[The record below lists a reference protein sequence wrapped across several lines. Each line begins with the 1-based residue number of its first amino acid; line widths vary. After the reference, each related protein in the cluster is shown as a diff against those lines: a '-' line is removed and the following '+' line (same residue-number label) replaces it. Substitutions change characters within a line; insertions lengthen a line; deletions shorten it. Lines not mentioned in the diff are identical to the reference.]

1 MTSPDVVII
10 GAGPSGIL
18 VWEQLTAAGL
28 NAVLLEAGPGGPR
41 GGYAPTSDPNM
52 WAYRQAH
59 GAVVDWLRIHAVG
72 GRTVAWGGLCF
83 RFPQSVFEGGDWPYG
98 ARTLAADYAAVET
111 WLGVVEGRLQP
122 HHRRAARRLDWPVLP
137 LRGARLGGGRPW
149 TARDA
154 AGAQAART
162 HHVALG
168 FDCNCG
174 SAIALRV
181 ARPGDR
187 ERLLRARCFVLAAG
201 PVESAR
207 LLLASGVGRA
217 MPRVGQGLVS
227 HPTVS
232 YMLVEPLAA
241 PSSQSPYALLD
252 GALVPFADDRFSL
265 EIVGP
270 KPVTPFLRAKL
281 QGLGLASGKTANARV
296 TYISG
301 MSESTSNEGCRVTLS
316 RTQIDTLGRPIPIVH
331 LASTTTD
338 RERRSRMKTKCVAF
352 AEALAEPGAELFLL
366 HDPPASRYLFHEAGT
381 CAMGWS
387 NDVPCDPRGRLRAID
402 NVWIADASVFSSAG
416 DRHPTLT
423 ILAHA
428 LRVARDVR
436 RHLMA
441 CGVI

>member
-1 MTSPDVVII
+1 VII

-41 GGYAPTSDPNM
+41 GGYAPPSDPSV
-52 WAYRQAH
+52 WAYRQAR
-59 GAVVDWLRIHAVG
+59 GAAVDWARIHAVG

-83 RFPQSVFEGGDWPYG
+83 RFPQSVFEDGHWPYG
-98 ARTLAADYAAVET
+98 ARTLATDYATAET
-111 WLGVVEGRLQP
+111 WLGVVESRLQP
-122 HHRRAARRLDWPVLP
+122 HHRRAARRLNWPVLP

-154 AGAQAART
+154 AGARAART

-168 FDCNCG
+168 FDCSCG
-174 SAIALRV
+174 SAVALRV
-181 ARPGDR
+181 AGPGGP
-187 ERLLRARCFVLAAG
+187 ERRMRARCFVLAAG

-207 LLLASGVGRA
+207 LLLASGVGRTV
-217 MPRVGQGLVS
+217 PRVGQGLVS

-232 YMLVEPLAA
+232 YMLVEPQQA

-270 KPVTPFLRAKL
+270 QPVTPAVRAEL
-281 QGLGLASGKTANARV
+281 QRLGLASGKAAKARV

-301 MSESTSNEGCRVTLS
+301 MSESAPNERCRVTLS
-316 RTQIDTLGRPIPIVH
+316 RTQTDTLGRPFPIVH
-331 LASTTTD
+331 LATTAID
-338 RERRSRMKTKCVAF
+338 RQRRSRMKAKCVAF

-381 CAMGWS
+381 CVMGRS
-387 NDVPCDPRGRLRAID
+387 NDAPCDPRGRLRAID
-402 NVWIADASVFSSAG
+402 NVWVADASVFPSAG

-436 RHLMA
+436 RHLMETPT
-441 CGVI
+441 

>member
-181 ARPGDR
+181 ARPGGRAASAARPVFRVGGGSGR
-187 ERLLRARCFVLAAG
+187 ERA
-201 PVESAR
+201 PS
-207 LLLASGVGRA
+207 
-217 MPRVGQGLVS
+217 VGQRCGSRHAEGGAGAGEPS
-227 HPTVS
+227 HRQLHARGVTGGAIVPESVR
-232 YMLVEPLAA
+232 A
-241 PSSQSPYALLD
+241 PRRSP
-252 GALVPFADDRFSL
+252 
-265 EIVGP
+265 
-270 KPVTPFLRAKL
+270 RAV
-281 QGLGLASGKTANARV
+281 R
-296 TYISG
+296 
-301 MSESTSNEGCRVTLS
+301 
-316 RTQIDTLGRPIPIVH
+316 GRPIF
-331 LASTTTD
+331 ARD
-338 RERRSRMKTKCVAF
+338 R
-352 AEALAEPGAELFLL
+352 GAETC
-366 HDPPASRYLFHEAGT
+366 DAVPAREIAGT
-381 CAMGWS
+381 
-387 NDVPCDPRGRLRAID
+387 R
-402 NVWIADASVFSSAG
+402 SSFRQG
-416 DRHPTLT
+416 LQM
-423 ILAHA
+423 LA
-428 LRVARDVR
+428 
-436 RHLMA
+436 
-441 CGVI
+441 

>member
-1 MTSPDVVII
+1 MSSPDTVII

-41 GGYAPTSDPNM
+41 GGYAPPSDPNV
-52 WAYRQAH
+52 WAYRQAR
-59 GAVVDWLRIHAVG
+59 GAAVDWARIHAVG

-83 RFPQSVFEGGDWPYG
+83 RFPQSVFEDGHWPYG
-98 ARTLAADYAAVET
+98 ARTLATDYATAET
-111 WLGVVEGRLQP
+111 WLCVVEGRLQP
-122 HHRRAARRLDWPVLP
+122 HHRRAARRLNWPVLP

-154 AGAQAART
+154 AGARAART

-168 FDCNCG
+168 FDCGCG

-181 ARPGDR
+181 AGPGGP
-187 ERLLRARCFVLAAG
+187 ERRMRARCFVLAAG

-207 LLLASGVGRA
+207 LLLASGVGRTV
-217 MPRVGQGLVS
+217 PRVGQGLVS

-232 YMLVEPLAA
+232 YMLVEPQPA

-270 KPVTPFLRAKL
+270 QPVTPAVRAEL
-281 QGLGLASGKTANARV
+281 QRLGLASGKAAKARV

-301 MSESTSNEGCRVTLS
+301 MSESAPNERCRVTLS
-316 RTQIDTLGRPIPIVH
+316 RTQTDTLGRPIPIVH
-331 LASTTTD
+331 LATTAID
-338 RERRSRMKTKCVAF
+338 RQRRSRMKAKCVAF

-381 CAMGWS
+381 CVMGRS
-387 NDVPCDPRGRLRAID
+387 NDAPCDPRGRLRAID
-402 NVWIADASVFSSAG
+402 NVWVADASVFPSAG

-436 RHLMA
+436 RHLMETPT
-441 CGVI
+441 

>member
-1 MTSPDVVII
+1 MRSPDTVII

-18 VWEQLTAAGL
+18 VWEQLTAAGV
-28 NAVLLEAGPGGPR
+28 NAVLLEAGPSGPR
-41 GGYAPTSDPNM
+41 GGYAPSSDPNV
-52 WAYRQAH
+52 WAYRQAR
-59 GAVVDWLRIHAVG
+59 GAALDWTRIHAVG

-83 RFPQSVFEGGDWPYG
+83 RFPQSVFEQGGWPYG
-98 ARTLAADYAAVET
+98 ARTLAPDYATAET
-111 WLGVVEGRLQP
+111 WLGVVEGLLQP
-122 HHRRAARRLDWPVLP
+122 HHRRAARRLGWGLLP
-137 LRGARLGGGRPW
+137 LRGARLGGGEPW

-154 AGAQAART
+154 AGAQAARA

-168 FDCNCG
+168 FDCSCG

-181 ARPGDR
+181 AGPGGR
-187 ERLLRARCFVLAAG
+187 QRRMRARCFVLAAG

-207 LLLASGVGRA
+207 LLLASGVGRIA
-217 MPRVGQGLVS
+217 PRVGQGLVS

-232 YMLVEPLAA
+232 YMLVEPQPA
-241 PSSQSPYALLD
+241 PSPQSPYALLE
-252 GALVPFADDRFSL
+252 GALVPFASDRFSL

-270 KPVTPFLRAKL
+270 QPVTPSLRAEL
-281 QGLGLASGKTANARV
+281 QRLGLTPGKAAQARA

-301 MSESTSNEGCRVTLS
+301 MSENTPHEQCRVTLS
-316 RTQIDTLGRPIPIVH
+316 RTRTDQLGRPIPIVH
-331 LASTTTD
+331 LATSAAD
-338 RERRSRMKTKCVAF
+338 RQRRSRMKAKCVAF

-381 CAMGWS
+381 CVMGQS
-387 NDVPCDPRGRLRAID
+387 NDDPCDPRGRLRAVD
-402 NVWIADASVFSSAG
+402 NVWIADASVFPSAG

-436 RHLMA
+436 RHLMETPT
-441 CGVI
+441 